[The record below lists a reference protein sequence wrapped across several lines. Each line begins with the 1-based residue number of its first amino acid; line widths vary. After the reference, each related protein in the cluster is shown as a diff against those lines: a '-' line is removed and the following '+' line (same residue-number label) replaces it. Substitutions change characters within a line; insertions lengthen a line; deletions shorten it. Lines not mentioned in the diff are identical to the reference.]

1 MVATHRSHI
10 SGSGHHRYTA
20 HSGGGRIMGDDKS
33 ENELRYTRL
42 SRRRRDF
49 SWCPGGVPMETFCRP
64 PYFCF
69 RLAGGRRRLD
79 SACPAST
86 AQRRTTSLRNPTE
99 IWDWLHALL
108 VGDGCENAGH
118 IRVSLRQ
125 VDPRSFPPRV
135 RLPSF
140 LNSTTRTVLMLADQN
155 TTVSSAKVKLMENN
169 GATTAVTRDDT
180 LLWGVN

>member
-1 MVATHRSHI
+1 
-10 SGSGHHRYTA
+10 
-20 HSGGGRIMGDDKS
+20 MGDDKS

-42 SRRRRDF
+42 SRRPRDF
-49 SWCPGGVPMETFCRP
+49 SWCPGPRRRSYGNILPSTLLLFPTR
-64 PYFCF
+64 
-69 RLAGGRRRLD
+69 GGRRRLD
-79 SACPAST
+79 SVCPAST

-155 TTVSSAKVKLMENN
+155 TTVSSAKAKLMENN
-169 GATTAVTRDDT
+169 GATAAVTRDDT
-180 LLWGVN
+180 LDAREGQERECVLTLFPREL